1 MNASGARDTRR
12 SALDRPTRVSI
23 FVALGA
29 HVLAFVVVRPRMPT
43 ARVRDESVTEA
54 VDMTIEAVEPEKV
67 LEQAE
72 PMPAA
77 APAVVAAMPKP
88 IAHVKSIAPE
98 PSVEIVAPPAPSG
111 AGSASGVGPGAGAG
125 ATETKA
131 AIPELID
138 TSAPGKHA
146 FILPPSSSGK
156 PMTKEEA
163 IAAKLDASIKGTL
176 DAKDQVIDGGY
187 GGPVVSAAHV
197 AASGIHAPQV
207 GYATFDIETD
217 GKGLVTTVKLVDY
230 GGDLGWQHVQKELQT
245 NLETQRLKVPTGANG
260 VHVRVRV
267 DADMKLPSGA
277 KQKITPQ
284 GLGFGFD
291 LSDIGAVKHRVVA
304 VKLVEQHRL

>member
-1 MNASGARDTRR
+1 
-12 SALDRPTRVSI
+12 LDRPTRISV
-23 FVALGA
+23 FVAVAA
-29 HVLAFVVVRPRMPT
+29 HVLALVAVRPRALPGN
-43 ARVRDESVTEA
+43 VRDRSVTEGVA
-54 VDMTIEAVEPEKV
+54 IETEIEVIAPEVVEEKV
-67 LEQAE
+67 DPL
-72 PMPAA
+72 PAA
-77 APAVVAAMPKP
+77 APAVVAAIPKA
-88 IAHVKSIAPE
+88 IGRVKT
-98 PSVEIVAPPAPSG
+98 VAPMPTTAEVAPAPSG
-111 AGSASGVGPGAGAG
+111 SGAGAG
-125 ATETKA
+125 PGAKEEPALAKPV
-131 AIPELID
+131 IPELID
-138 TSAPGKHA
+138 TSSPGKHA

-187 GGPVVSAAHV
+187 GGPVVSAAHA

-245 NLETQRLKVPTGANG
+245 NLETQRLKVPAGANG

-267 DADMKLPSGA
+267 DADMRLPSGA

-291 LSDIGAVKHRVVA
+291 VSDIGAVKHRVVA